1 MYFFIDTDQKI
12 KGFSPTFAEMDG
24 CNTVELDFDPDIE
37 KLSGYRYENG
47 EIIFE
52 QAQLDAF
59 FNNAAAAE
67 RIAELKAAL
76 ADTDYM
82 VLKIVEGAATLADY
96 ANTIKQRAAWRKE
109 INDIEAKKGGS

>member
-24 CNTVELDFDPDIE
+24 CSTIELDFDPDIE
-37 KLSGYRYENG
+37 KLSGYRYEDG

-59 FNNAAAAE
+59 FRNAAAAE
-67 RIAELKAAL
+67 RIEELKAAL
-76 ADTDYM
+76 ADTDY
-82 VLKIVEGAATLADY
+82 VILKVVEGAATLADY
-96 ANTIKQRAAWRKE
+96 AAVIQNRAAWRKE
-109 INDIEAKKGGS
+109 INEIETGGGR